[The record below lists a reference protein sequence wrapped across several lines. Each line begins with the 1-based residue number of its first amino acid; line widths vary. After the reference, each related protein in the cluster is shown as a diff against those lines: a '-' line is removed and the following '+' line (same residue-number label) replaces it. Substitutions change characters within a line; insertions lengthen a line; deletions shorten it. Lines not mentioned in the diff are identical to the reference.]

1 LNEFQQKQLNT
12 FKDKYF
18 IVKDFVNLLTWLQL
32 NKMKELI
39 LPGVF
44 AYMSGPSFT
53 GLIGLVDLL
62 PI

>member
-1 LNEFQQKQLNT
+1 LNEFQQNQLNT
-12 FKDKYF
+12 FKDKDF

-44 AYMSGPSFT
+44 ACP
-53 GLIGLVDLL
+53 DPRLL
-62 PI
+62 GSLG